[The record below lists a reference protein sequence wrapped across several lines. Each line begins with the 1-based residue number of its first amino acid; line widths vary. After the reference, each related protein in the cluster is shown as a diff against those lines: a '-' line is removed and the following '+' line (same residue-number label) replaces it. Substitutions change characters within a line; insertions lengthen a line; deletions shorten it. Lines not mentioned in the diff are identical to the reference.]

1 MLLGSPNLPLVSPT
15 QSEVGN
21 FQGSS
26 AATSGLHTQDH
37 CSRRWIFGWVQNKF
51 HGRQEK
57 KSFDAGSSSAHYPSM
72 PSSPKEELNDWPQAL
87 LSIGTLGNSEMKEE
101 PRRDEHS
108 RTLDSS
114 EDLSNFAIEEVT
126 NLQKELK
133 KLLSLKSKTKSAG
146 SEFGEEDRAKLPLNR
161 FLNCPSSLEVDRI
174 ASAKLE
180 YLDNDNNGDLS
191 PNTKIVLSK
200 VKEVLLGNRNA
211 IKKKSISFLLKR
223 MFVCGG
229 GFAPAPGFRDPMPES
244 RMEKIL
250 RAILTKK
257 MHQQSSTPSSSQ
269 KYLENKPV
277 GRSQEGEAEE
287 EEEKRKAQCKWVKTD
302 SECDY
307 CSRDLETPID
317 EDDYG
322 EFALNALEEHMQA
335 CNGGLQS
342 T

>member
-1 MLLGSPNLPLVSPT
+1 MG
-15 QSEVGN
+15 
-21 FQGSS
+21 
-26 AATSGLHTQDH
+26 
-37 CSRRWIFGWVQNKF
+37 IFGWVQNKF
-51 HGRQEK
+51 PGRQEK

-72 PSSPKEELNDWPQAL
+72 PSSQKEELNDWPQAL

-108 RTLDSS
+108 QILDSS
-114 EDLSNFAIEEVT
+114 EDLSNFTIEEVS
-126 NLQKELK
+126 NLQRELK

-180 YLDNDNNGDLS
+180 HLDNDNNGDLS
-191 PNTKIVLSK
+191 PNTKIILSK
-200 VKEVLLGNRNA
+200 LKEVLLGNRNA

-223 MFVCGG
+223 MLVCGG
-229 GFAPAPGFRDPMPES
+229 GFAPAPGIRDPMPES

-257 MHQQSSTPSSSQ
+257 MHQQSSAPSSSK

-277 GRSQEGEAEE
+277 GRSREGEEE
-287 EEEKRKAQCKWVKTD
+287 EEEEEEEKEEKRKAQCKWVKTD
-302 SECDY
+302 SECEFNY
-307 CSRDLETPID
+307 CCHFNFSMPRCI
-317 EDDYG
+317 
-322 EFALNALEEHMQA
+322 LN
-335 CNGGLQS
+335 S
-342 T
+342 Y